1 MEIFINYKDES
12 GSIERKELFE
22 IMKRFRPEITEEEV
36 SFIITQIDDDNS
48 GKISYDGK
56 ISFNGLHNF

>member
-1 MEIFINYKDES
+1 
-12 GSIERKELFE
+12 
-22 IMKRFRPEITEEEV
+22 MKRFRPEITEEEV

-56 ISFNGLHNF
+56 LSFDGLHYINIIMCVLTHL